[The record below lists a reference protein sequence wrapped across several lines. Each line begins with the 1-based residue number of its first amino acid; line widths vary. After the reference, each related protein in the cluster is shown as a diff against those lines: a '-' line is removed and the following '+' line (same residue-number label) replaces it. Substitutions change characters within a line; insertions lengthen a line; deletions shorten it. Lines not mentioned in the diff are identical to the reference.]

1 MRNSTSSSSPHKELS
16 QNRTLNALLFGR
28 KRIVFLTK
36 ILIQTLEITSNKYTP
51 ILSFLL
57 TKYMKKV
64 VDDLKLRYNFEVSN
78 ENLND
83 EKEKEVLKLVI
94 IGLQEMDEKI

>member
-1 MRNSTSSSSPHKELS
+1 M
-16 QNRTLNALLFGR
+16 FFY
-28 KRIVFLTK
+28 RIVFLTK

-64 VDDLKLRYNFEVSN
+64 IDDLKLRYNFEVSN

-94 IGLQEMDEKI
+94 IGL